1 MKGESV
7 MRSDFPHLRPSA
19 RPACHA
25 PRQIRLESVLVEAD
39 QYANAPATVAE
50 RLDPIEAS
58 QSVDVDDLPRCSNA
72 QPQPVQELGPAG
84 KKRSS
89 GSAPAA
95 SA

>member
-1 MKGESV
+1 MS
-7 MRSDFPHLRPSA
+7 
-19 RPACHA
+19 
-25 PRQIRLESVLVEAD
+25 
-39 QYANAPATVAE
+39 PATVAE